1 MGLTTQQ
8 RAVVAV
14 VIGFAIPVISWAVPG
29 ERGPQTLAGALLQ
42 GAVIALAVFVLSTV
56 RQRMRSSAVEAG
68 RSLRAKHDGRR
79 AEDPQGQPE

>member
-1 MGLTTQQ
+1 MGLTTPQ

-14 VIGFAIPVISWAVPG
+14 VIGFALPIISWAVPG

-68 RSLRAKHDGRR
+68 RSLREKHDGRR